1 MNAAISAA
9 VLVCNADGDW
19 SALCPGLSRPAFV
32 LGEGL
37 RMSLW
42 PAKTGG
48 LTKKDEIAIAIN
60 VLFINVPLM
69 T

>member
-1 MNAAISAA
+1 M
-9 VLVCNADGDW
+9 
-19 SALCPGLSRPAFV
+19 SRPAFV